1 MKHKIELIYT
11 GGGITLAEAELNSD
25 RYAVV
30 STEAPGFLTVY
41 KRGDDE
47 TPYLPEDMVFSLT
60 EGELPEDMKG
70 LYAEMLDE
78 LKKA

>member
-1 MKHKIELIYT
+1 MGHKIELFYT
-11 GGGITLAEAELNSD
+11 GGGITLAEAELNGD

-30 STEAPGFLTVY
+30 STEAPEFLTVY

-47 TPYLPEDMVFSLT
+47 TPYLPEDMVFSLA
-60 EGELPEDMKG
+60 EDELPEDMKS
-70 LYAEMLDE
+70 LYVEMLEE